1 MKDWTPFLISWN
13 ITKRCN
19 LKCRHCYLD
28 AAELSS
34 PKGELTSD
42 EALALVDDIAS
53 INPNTMLILTGGEPL
68 LRDDVFDIAK
78 YASSKGLMVVLGTNG
93 SLIDDDTACKISESN
108 IKGIGISIDSLK
120 PLSHDRFR
128 GLDGAWGKTVSGIEA
143 LKRRNI
149 DFQLQITVTKN
160 NYDEIPAV
168 IEYAYKKGARAV
180 NVFFLVCIGRGQ
192 EMTDITPKQYEEML
206 VYLANAQK
214 EYEDK
219 IMVRARCA
227 PHFLRVVQQI
237 NPDSEI
243 MKGAT
248 SGCLAGT
255 HYFRITPEGDVTP
268 CPYLPTVAGNVRKQR
283 LSDIWVH
290 ADIFK
295 TLRDPVYKGN
305 CKDCEFNEVCGGC
318 RARAYAEKGDVMEG
332 DSWCEYE
339 KGRGKGQGA
348 RGKEKDAEILWTDE
362 AKERLDKVPVFLR
375 TMVKK
380 GVEGYARRKGLKEIT
395 PDIMMEMRKRVNA
408 GR

>member
-1 MKDWTPFLISWN
+1 MNSFTPFLISWN

-28 AAELSS
+28 ASELTS
-34 PKGELTSD
+34 PKGELSTD
-42 EALALVDDIAS
+42 EALALIDDIAS

-93 SLIDDDTACKISESN
+93 TMIDAHIALQIKESN

-128 GLDGAWGKTVSGIEA
+128 GLDGAWKKTVSGIDA
-143 LKRRNI
+143 LKKHSI
-149 DFQLQITVTKN
+149 DFQLQVTVTKN

-168 IEYAYKKGARAV
+168 IEYACKIGARAV
-180 NVFFLVCIGRGQ
+180 NVFFLVCTGRGQ
-192 EMTDITPKQYEEML
+192 EMTDITPKQYEDML
-206 VYLANAQK
+206 KYLANAQK

-227 PHFLRVVQQI
+227 PHFLRVVQEI

-268 CPYLPTVAGNVRKQR
+268 CPYMPTSAGNVRKQR
-283 LSDIWVH
+283 LSDIWDN

-295 TLRDPVYKGN
+295 TLRNPAYKGN

-332 DSWCEYE
+332 DSWCEYD
-339 KGRGKGQGA
+339 GDGVKGQGS
-348 RGKEKDAEILWTDE
+348 RGQGVEILWTDE
-362 AKERLDKVPVFLR
+362 AKERLGKVPVFLR

-380 GVEGYARRKGLKEIT
+380 GVEGYAKRKGLKEIT
-395 PDIMMEMRKRVNA
+395 PDIMMEMRKRVSS
-408 GR
+408 R

>member
-128 GLDGAWGKTVSGIEA
+128 GLDGAWEKTVAGIEA
-143 LKRRNI
+143 LKRHNI

-180 NVFFLVCIGRGQ
+180 NVFFLVCTGRGQ
-192 EMTDITPKQYEEML
+192 EMTDITPKQYEDML
-206 VYLANAQK
+206 KYLANAQK

-248 SGCLAGT
+248 SG
-255 HYFRITPEGDVTP
+255 
-268 CPYLPTVAGNVRKQR
+268 
-283 LSDIWVH
+283 
-290 ADIFK
+290 
-295 TLRDPVYKGN
+295 
-305 CKDCEFNEVCGGC
+305 
-318 RARAYAEKGDVMEG
+318 
-332 DSWCEYE
+332 
-339 KGRGKGQGA
+339 
-348 RGKEKDAEILWTDE
+348 
-362 AKERLDKVPVFLR
+362 
-375 TMVKK
+375 
-380 GVEGYARRKGLKEIT
+380 
-395 PDIMMEMRKRVNA
+395 
-408 GR
+408 

>member
-1 MKDWTPFLISWN
+1 MKDFTPFLISWN

-19 LKCRHCYLD
+19 LKCMHCYLD

-34 PKGELTSD
+34 PKGELSTQEAFSLID
-42 EALALVDDIAS
+42 EISKTA
-53 INPNTMLILTGGEPL
+53 PNAMLILTGGEPL

-93 SLIDDDTACKISESN
+93 TMIDARIACQIKESN
-108 IKGIGISIDSLK
+108 IKGIGISIDSIK
-120 PLSHDRFR
+120 PESHDDFR
-128 GLDGAWGKTVSGIEA
+128 GIQGAWQKTLSGIDV
-143 LKRRNI
+143 LKKHKI
-149 DFQLQITVTKN
+149 DFQLQVTVTKN
-160 NYDEIPAV
+160 NYNEIPFL
-168 IEYAYKKGARAV
+168 IEYSIKSGARAV
-180 NVFFLVCIGRGQ
+180 NVFFLVCTGRGQ
-192 EMTDITPKQYEEML
+192 EMTDITPKQYEDML
-206 VYLANAQK
+206 KYLANAQK

-227 PHFLRVVQQI
+227 PHFLRVVQEI

-268 CPYLPTVAGNVRKQR
+268 CPYMPTSAGNVRKQR
-283 LSDIWVH
+283 LSEIWDN

-295 TLRDPVYKGN
+295 TLRNPVYKGN
-305 CKDCEFNEVCGGC
+305 CKDCEFNDVCGGC

-339 KGRGKGQGA
+339 SGSGVRGQGS
-348 RGKEKDAEILWTDE
+348 RVRKKDTEIFWTDE
-362 AKERLDKVPVFLR
+362 AKERLDKVPVFLSK
-375 TMVKK
+375 T
-380 GVEGYARRKGLKEIT
+380 
-395 PDIMMEMRKRVNA
+395 
-408 GR
+408 